1 MTTSNKE
8 DRLITK
14 KDLLHSACNIG
25 ALGMEY
31 SWNYPRQMH
40 LAFCLMINPMLK

>member
-25 ALGMEY
+25 ALE
-31 SWNYPRQMH
+31 WNTPGIIHGRCIW
-40 LAFCLMINPMLK
+40 LSA

>member
-14 KDLLHSACNIG
+14 KICYILLAISVHWEWNTPGIIHGRCIWLSA
-25 ALGMEY
+25 
-31 SWNYPRQMH
+31 
-40 LAFCLMINPMLK
+40 